1 MLRTAAGSTGVRSV
15 ADTESRHESDPP
27 PDAAAPRSETGD
39 QPPRALGR
47 GLEDLSHLFLAR
59 RPEKK
64 PDVVPTPAPTPD
76 AGRAS
81 TAERA
86 GMMLLRPAS
95 PLTKSQVIAV
105 LREPWDAI
113 EERLRAV
120 DSSVP
125 CSPCGVIDVLAV
137 DAASRLVVIDVDAFA
152 GDGLLLRGLS
162 HTEWL
167 VRNAPNVRRTYPG
180 WTIDFAAPPRLI
192 LVAPRFSAA
201 VTHAVAQISEP
212 EIACVRYRS
221 LDVSG
226 WTGVFFEP
234 VGDEG

>member
-1 MLRTAAGSTGVRSV
+1 MRTVTDA
-15 ADTESRHESDPP
+15 ESRQESDPQR
-27 PDAAAPRSETGD
+27 DAAAPHDDTAPP
-39 QPPRALGR
+39 PPRALGR

-59 RPEKK
+59 RPEKG
-64 PDVVPTPAPTPD
+64 PDVEPTPAPTPD
-76 AGRAS
+76 AGLVS
-81 TAERA
+81 TTARA
-86 GMMLLRPAS
+86 GMMLLRRAS

-105 LREPWDAI
+105 LRERWDAI

-137 DAASRLVVIDVDAFA
+137 DAASRLVVIDIDTVA

-162 HTEWL
+162 HMEWL
-167 VRNAPNVRRTYPG
+167 VRNAPNVRRMYPG
-180 WTIDFAAPPRLI
+180 WTIDFAAPPRLL
-192 LVAPRFSAA
+192 LVAPRFSPT
-201 VTHAVAQISEP
+201 VRHAVSQIAEP
-212 EIACVRYRS
+212 DVACVRYRG

-234 VGDEG
+234 VGDDSW